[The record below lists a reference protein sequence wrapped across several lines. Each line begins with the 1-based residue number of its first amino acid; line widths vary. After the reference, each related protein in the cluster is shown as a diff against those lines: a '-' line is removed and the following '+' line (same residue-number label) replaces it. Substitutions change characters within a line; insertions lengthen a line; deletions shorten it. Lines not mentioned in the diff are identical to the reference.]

1 MADVFTPEKRSA
13 IMARIK
19 GQNTK
24 PEILVRKLVHSLG
37 YRFRLHK
44 HKLPGKPD
52 LVLPRFEKVIFV
64 HGCFWHGH
72 VACSR
77 ATLPSTNV
85 DFWQKK
91 ILGNTTRDAKVKREL
106 KRSGWQ
112 VLVVWQCQTTDIPAL
127 TARLLRFLRKQRT
140 TCGTNNAST
149 R

>member
-1 MADVFTPEKRSA
+1 MTDVFTPAKRSA

-37 YRFRLHK
+37 YRFRLHQN
-44 HKLPGKPD
+44 KLPGKPD
-52 LVLPRFEKVIFV
+52 LVLQRHEKVIFV

-77 ATLPSTNV
+77 ATLPSTNT

-91 ILGNTTRDAKVKREL
+91 ILGNRTRDTKVKRTL
-106 KRSGWQ
+106 SRNGWK
-112 VLVVWQCQTTDIPAL
+112 VLIVWQCQTRDISAL
-127 TARLLRFLRKQRT
+127 TARLLRFLRE
-140 TCGTNNAST
+140 
-149 R
+149 